1 MLSKTQVKYIQS
13 LYHKKFRDEHG
24 RFIVEGPK
32 MVSEAILHAPEDIE
46 QIYALSSW
54 ISEMDLSSIPITEI
68 PAFEMEK
75 ISSLSTASPA
85 LAILRKPLQARPL
98 PVSGITLVLDTIQD
112 PGNLGTIIRTA
123 EWFGAQQVICSE
135 GTVDC
140 YNPKVIQSTMGS
152 IFRMPVFYEDIMEW
166 VAQLKDVPVLATS
179 LDGKP
184 MKPGRPGKDMVVI
197 IGNESAGIRPALQ
210 AMATQRVLIPRH
222 GNAESLNAAVATGII
237 LYALTT

>member
-1 MLSKTQVKYIQS
+1 MLSKTQAKYIQS
-13 LYHKKFRDEHG
+13 LFHKKFRDEHG

-32 MVSEAILHAPEDIE
+32 MVSEAILHAPQDIE
-46 QIYALSSW
+46 QIYVLSSW
-54 ISEMDLSSIPITEI
+54 ITEMDVSNIPITEV

-85 LAILRKPLQARPL
+85 LAILRKPVLQRPA
-98 PVSGITLVLDTIQD
+98 PVNGITLVLDTIQD

-123 EWFGAQQVICSE
+123 EWFGVQQIICSE
-135 GTVDC
+135 GTADC
-140 YNPKVIQSTMGS
+140 YNPKVIQATMGS

-166 VAQLKDVPVLATS
+166 VGQLKDIPVLAAS

-184 MKPGRPGKDMVVI
+184 MKPGRPGKDLVVI
-197 IGNESAGIRPALQ
+197 VGNESAGIRPALQ
-210 AMATQRVLIPRH
+210 AMATQRWLIPRH
-222 GNAESLNAAVATGII
+222 GEAESLNAAVATGIM